1 MKPLISVK
9 KLQNTFCISFLLFG
23 LFATESNSQVAFT
36 KFENTSSYE
45 GIWELE
51 YDFPNF
57 ISGYLRERFEI
68 QVLSPKLMEDEL
80 SNSHIQNFSLH
91 EMLRNLGYKY
101 LISGKVTKFSI
112 SRFTA
117 GEPKLAG
124 YETYS
129 NDIAFTISILDLNSQ
144 QTIYADAFS
153 NELSDLGVGI
163 TIFGRESESKK
174 EFYSLDKMK
183 FGSAEFAH
191 TLIGKNMLALCEKFA
206 EHSKAHFS
214 ELKIN
219 DVNLIKDDPNP
230 SPSPFIKKIVRGEIL
245 LIDYETKEVFI
256 NLGSSDNLSSG
267 AILSIY
273 SVGDSLFDPSTEQF
287 LGVSDKKVG
296 EVEIV
301 EVRGERFSLGV
312 IRGEE
317 KDIKKG
323 LEVRKIAILP
333 R

>member
-1 MKPLISVK
+1 MNSRQ
-9 KLQNTFCISFLLFG
+9 KLQNIFCISLLFFG
-23 LFATESNSQVAFT
+23 LFTITSYSQVAFT

-57 ISGYLRERFEI
+57 VSGYLRERFEI
-68 QVLSPKLMEDEL
+68 KVLSPKLFEDEL
-80 SNSHIQNFSLH
+80 ANSNFRNLSFH
-91 EMLRNLGYKY
+91 EMLTELGFKY

-117 GEPKLAG
+117 GEPKLGG

-129 NDIAFTISILDLNSQ
+129 NDIAFSISILDLNSQ
-144 QTIYADAFS
+144 QIIYSDAFS

-163 TIFGRESESKK
+163 TIFGRESDSKR

-183 FGSAEFAH
+183 FGSAEFVN
-191 TLIGKNMLALCEKFA
+191 TLIGKNMLSLCEI
-206 EHSKAHFS
+206 FS
-214 ELKIN
+214 EKVKTYFSEFKTSDMSSTLN
-219 DVNLIKDDPNP
+219 NSNSDA
-230 SPSPFIKKIVRGEIL
+230 SPFTKKIIRGEIL

-256 NLGSSDNLSSG
+256 NLGSSDNLTSG
-267 AILSIY
+267 AVLSIY
-273 SVGDSLFDPSTEQF
+273 AAGDSLFDPATKQF

-301 EVRGERFSLGV
+301 EVRGERFALGV
-312 IRGEE
+312 IRSEE
-317 KDIKKG
+317 KKINKG
-323 LEVRKIAILP
+323 FEVRKIAILP